1 MQMKCYEKILIKNL
15 FCVTVPFIELAVSH
29 TSVLTILA
37 ITVERLVHPPPPL
50 LRPNDTRHHGGVP
63 SDYT

>member
-1 MQMKCYEKILIKNL
+1 MKCNEKILIKNL

-37 ITVERLVHPPPPL
+37 ITVERLVHPFPPSPLQSPL
-50 LRPNDTRHHGGVP
+50 LSLLEHYLQIR
-63 SDYT
+63 